1 MASEIRRLALI
12 LAAAACLATPAAA
25 ELAKWDQARVTGIAQ
40 QLATA
45 CDGFWQAV
53 QRQPGRVDW
62 LRRAPG
68 TSSACRTKRAR

>member
-1 MASEIRRLALI
+1 MASEIRRLALT

-45 CDGFWQAV
+45 CDAFEQAV
-53 QRQPGRVDW
+53 QRQPGGRS
-62 LRRAPG
+62 APATRG
-68 TSSACRTKRAR
+68 HVVRHAG